1 VGDRLDTDI
10 ALGKEGGLVTILP
23 LTGVTRE
30 SDLAGLP
37 ASQAPDFVIRSVANL
52 AGLE

>member
-10 ALGKEGGLVTILP
+10 ALGKEGGLLTILP
-23 LTGVTRE
+23 LTGVTRA
-30 SDLAGLP
+30 SDLVGLP
-37 ASQAPDFVIRSVANL
+37 ASRAPNFVIRSVANL